1 MKPAID
7 FGTDMLK
14 LSATTFGQLIE
25 IQLEDLATLVTH
37 QSAIAEKAAAVHD
50 MAGFVALQREYRE
63 TFWNDRLKALVAV
76 HKTIQ
81 VAMERAGDGVRELTK
96 ADAPLAEAPIEAA
109 IKAPIEAAIE
119 APIKAP
125 NDAAMKTP
133 IKTPKAVTPAKVTAP
148 TTATAATKKPRKRK
162 RAPR

>member
-96 ADAPLAEAPIEAA
+96 ADAPPAETP
-109 IKAPIEAAIE
+109 IE

-125 NDAAMKTP
+125 IATSAPQAGTSSEMKASDSLNASRRTIGAAQT
-133 IKTPKAVTPAKVTAP
+133 
-148 TTATAATKKPRKRK
+148 
-162 RAPR
+162 